1 MAMASLKIL
10 EETHVA
16 PYSVTTTTTT
26 TNSTLPL
33 TSFDTY
39 WFKFPPAQCLYL
51 YSLPKE
57 TTFFLNSL
65 LPKLKHSLSL
75 TLQHFLPLAGKLTWP
90 QHSPKP
96 IALYTPGDVVSLSI
110 AESNADFDTLSSNQP
125 FQASKVR
132 PLLSPL
138 HVSETGV
145 SIMALK
151 ITVFPNKGFCIGL
164 TTHHGLVDGKSAAM
178 FMKSWA
184 YLSSQENPQLPPLL
198 PEELT
203 PFYDR
208 TVIKDP
214 SGFEMKVLNYIIGD
228 NPGSTSSDCRNN
240 PKLFEFESFQ
250 SSDLDELYRAI
261 FELSRSDIDKLRRK
275 VSNSNPN
282 ELHLSSFVL
291 TYAYIFDCFLKA
303 TTEDKTKSTVF
314 ILFTA
319 DYRNRLTPPVP
330 GNYLGNCVVAKS
342 NFEDMREHVIGKEKE
357 GVDSFTAIVMIVSDL
372 VKSVGKEKDLYYEIE
387 KDIVTFPATESDNSC
402 HVGVAGS
409 PSLGFYNTDF
419 GWGRPKKFVV
429 VSIENGA
436 ISMAECGDG
445 SGGIEVGLVLKKH
458 QMDHFASLF
467 HNGLSHNNNNNIV

>member
-1 MAMASLKIL
+1 MAMASTKIL
-10 EETHVA
+10 EVTNVA
-16 PYSVTTTTTT
+16 PFTATTHF
-26 TNSTLPL
+26 TLPL
-33 TSFDTY
+33 TNFDTF
-39 WFKFPPAQCLYL
+39 WFKFPPVQSLFF
-51 YSLPKE
+51 YSLPKD
-57 TTFFLNSL
+57 TTFFINSL

-96 IALYTPGDVVSLSI
+96 FALYTPGDVVSLSI
-110 AESNADFDTLSSNQP
+110 AESNADFDTLSGNKP

-132 PLLSPL
+132 PLVSPL

-184 YLSSQENPQLPPLL
+184 YLTKENNPPLL
-198 PEELT
+198 PEKLT

-214 SGFEMKVLNYIIGD
+214 SGFEMKVLNYRTR
-228 NPGSTSSDCRNN
+228 NPGSTLSAEDAVPS
-240 PKLFEFESFQ
+240 
-250 SSDLDELYRAI
+250 DELYRAI

-282 ELHLSSFVL
+282 ELRLSSFVL
-291 TYAYIFDCFLKA
+291 TYAYMFDCFLKA
-303 TTEDKTKSTVF
+303 TNEDKTKSKVF

-330 GNYLGNCVVAKS
+330 ENYLGNCVVAKI
-342 NFEDMREHVIGKEKE
+342 NFNDMREHVIGKEKE
-357 GVDSFTAIVMIVSDL
+357 GVDSFSAIVMIVSDL
-372 VKSVGKEKDLYYEIE
+372 VKSVGKEKDLYCEME
-387 KDIVTFPATESDNSC
+387 KFTVTFSTTVSDDSC
-402 HVGVAGS
+402 RVGVAGS
-409 PSLGFYNTDF
+409 PSLEFYDTNF

-458 QMDHFASLF
+458 QMDHFASLY

>member
-10 EETHVA
+10 ELSHVA

-57 TTFFLNSL
+57 TTFFLNS

-125 FQASKVR
+125 FQASKIR
-132 PLLSPL
+132 PLVSPL

-145 SIMALK
+145 SVMALQ

-184 YLSSQENPQLPPLL
+184 YLTKENNPPLL